1 LIERADGIDAGV
13 HADDRRQSGRRSYPA
28 QPRTICVRSAHR
40 VTSEVAI
47 ALSQHGTVSP
57 SIIHQ
62 RVGFATSMTDGRTVM
77 EIQGQKRASEEIA

>member
-1 LIERADGIDAGV
+1 M
-13 HADDRRQSGRRSYPA
+13 
-28 QPRTICVRSAHR
+28 
-40 VTSEVAI
+40 TSEVAI

-77 EIQGQKRASEEIA
+77 EIHGQKCASEEVAELWTYLEERLNKTFGKKVRLPFG